1 MKLFFRILILSVIF
15 WKNTSAQ
22 DSILVSQYKPESFA
36 IGFNGNIFLVS
47 GSNLYELD
55 SKGNFLFSYS
65 EKTYGNISSM
75 DITNPFKFLVF
86 YKETGTISFLDN
98 HLKEL
103 QSPIS
108 LPKQGL
114 INTELACMG
123 SDNSFWIYYNDTR
136 QLIKFDRQLN
146 AISSTTDLS
155 ILCPTNY
162 SPKSVI
168 ERGDKLFLEVSGF
181 GVLIFYT
188 TGNYLQ
194 TLHFPNIFSF
204 MPITEKALFYKDSL
218 SIPTMMDYTVNQIN
232 LMQATPMYSTRNQSV
247 YYNNKI
253 YTLTNKYIM
262 ISTLLDVK
270 SLNKQ

>member
-1 MKLFFRILILSVIF
+1 MKVFFRILILSIILC
-15 WKNTSAQ
+15 KNTSAQ
-22 DSILVSQYKPESFA
+22 DSLSVAQYKPESFA
-36 IGFNGNIFLVS
+36 VGFNGNIFLVS

-55 SKGNFLFSYS
+55 AKGNFIASYS
-65 EKTYGNISSM
+65 EKMYGNISSI

-86 YKETGTISFLDN
+86 YKETGTIAFLDN

-155 ILCPTNY
+155 ILCPANY
-162 SPKSVI
+162 TPKSVI
-168 ERGDKLFLEVSGF
+168 ERGDKLFLEVAEF
-181 GVLIFYT
+181 GVLLFYT

-194 TLHFPNIFSF
+194 TLNFSKISSF
-204 MPITEKALFYKDSL
+204 SPITEKLLFYKDSL
-218 SIPTMMDYTVNQIN
+218 LKPTMMDYTVNTIQQIPLN
-232 LMQATPMYSTRNQSV
+232 QMYTTTNQSI
-247 YYNNKI
+247 YYNSTI
-253 YTLTNKYIM
+253 YTLINNYIM
-262 ISTLLDVK
+262 ISKLQDVK
-270 SLNKQ
+270 YLNKQ